1 MFTMRCVT
9 ITGSHFYV
17 NIRLHDYAIR
27 QFEQQIKELQIQD
40 KIQALKDSIN
50 YNEKLKLIEKP
61 YFTGRLKII
70 VLK

>member
-9 ITGSHFYV
+9 ITGFHFYV
-17 NIRLHDYAIR
+17 NIRLHDYDIR
-27 QFEQQIKELQIQD
+27 QLEQQIREIQIQD

-61 YFTGRLKII
+61 YFTSGIKII
-70 VLK
+70 VQK